1 MSKAD
6 KKLQAMKTNPK
17 ADWKMD
23 DLKSL
28 SNRYGIDCRQRGT
41 SHVTFTCPHG
51 AMLTVPAH
59 KPIKPVYIK
68 QFVELLEILNKGRIS
83 YD

>member
-1 MSKAD
+1 MSKVD
-6 KKLQAMKTNPK
+6 KKLQAMKKNPR

-28 SNRYGIDCRQRGT
+28 SNRYGINCRQRGT
-41 SHVTFTCPHG
+41 SHVTFTCPNG
-51 AMLTVPAH
+51 TMLTVPAR

-68 QFVELLEILNKGRIS
+68 QFVELLETLNKENIL
-83 YD
+83 